1 MDSREKEMKV
11 KALQAILKN
20 DYGITNTAELMEAI
34 RKTKPI
40 DIAMFVLQ
48 PDRKEK
54 LA

>member
-1 MDSREKEMKV
+1 MDNRERAMKV
-11 KALQAILKN
+11 KALQDILKN

-40 DIAMFVLQ
+40 DIAMFVIQ